1 MNVLIVDGNEK
12 IASDKY
18 IQLQM
23 PTQYEVYKEV
33 LDNLTN
39 NKMNIITIHPANVSE
54 YMPHGVSLD
63 DFAGIVW
70 TGSVLNIYDY
80 GPPIERQIE
89 LAKTLLNKKNKI
101 FGSCWGLQVLA
112 TAAGGK
118 VRKNPKGLEA
128 VIAKDITLSEKGI
141 LHPMYKNKPYKFDS
155 FCWHYDEL
163 EKLPN
168 NTNILSS
175 NKKSEVQSLSFRN
188 NNSEVWAVQ
197 YHPEFNPKWISGL
210 MTQRK
215 SLLLEEKIFRSSED
229 FDKLN
234 IYLSNINKFQDL
246 KKELLISD
254 TLVLTN
260 IHTIELFNWVESLKS
275 EILSRD

>member
-1 MNVLIVDGNEK
+1 MNILIVDGNEK
-12 IASDKY
+12 TASDRYVHLK
-18 IQLQM
+18 M
-23 PTQYEVYKEV
+23 PTQFEVYSKV
-33 LDNLTN
+33 LEKLSDIKLEMT
-39 NKMNIITIHPANVSE
+39 IIHPACVSN
-54 YMPHGVSLD
+54 YIPKGVSLD
-63 DFAGIVW
+63 DFDGIIW
-70 TGSVLNIYDY
+70 TGSLLNIYDY

-128 VIAKDITLSEKGI
+128 VIAKDITLNEKGI

-163 EKLPN
+163 EKLPD
-168 NTNILSS
+168 NTTILSS
-175 NKKSEVQSLSFRN
+175 NKKSEVQSLSFCK

-197 YHPEFNPKWISGL
+197 YHPEFNPKWIAGL

-215 SLLLEEKIFRSSED
+215 SLLLKEKIFRSSED
-229 FDKLN
+229 YNKLN

-254 TLVLTN
+254 TLILKN
-260 IHTIELFNWVESLKS
+260 IHTIELFNWIENLKS
-275 EILSRD
+275 EILSKD